1 MGAGKSTIGRHLARR
16 LNRPFWDSDQEI
28 ERSTGVN
35 IPTIFDYEGET
46 GFRKR
51 ECAIVEKLCH
61 KTEIVMAT
69 GGGAVLNAHIRR
81 LLKSHG
87 TVIYL
92 RTSIETQLE
101 RTARDRNRPL
111 LQTENPRERLQ
122 TLKKQRDPLYLE
134 VANLVLD
141 TDRHSIAVIEQRI
154 INWFE
159 K

>member
-16 LNRPFWDSDQEI
+16 LNRPFWDSDKEI
-28 ERSTGVN
+28 ELSTGVN
-35 IPTIFDYEGET
+35 IPTIFDYEGEI

-51 ECAIVEKLCH
+51 EYAILEKLCR
-61 KTEIVMAT
+61 KTGIVMAT

-111 LQTENPRERLQ
+111 LQTENPRAQLQ
-122 TLKKQRDPLYLE
+122 ALKKQRDPLYFE
-134 VANLVLD
+134 VADLVLD
-141 TDRHSIAVIEQRI
+141 TDHQSIAVIIQRI
-154 INWFE
+154 IEWFE
-159 K
+159 R